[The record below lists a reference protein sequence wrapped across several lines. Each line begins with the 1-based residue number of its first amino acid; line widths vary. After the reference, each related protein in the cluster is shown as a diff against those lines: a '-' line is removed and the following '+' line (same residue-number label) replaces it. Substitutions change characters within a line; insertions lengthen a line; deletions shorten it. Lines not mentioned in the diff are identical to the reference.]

1 VKIHCR
7 ETFLIIT
14 TNNFCHLETNKGIGH
29 KGTTLKTNGDMIRT
43 GFILTR
49 SDANREKSPIGMK
62 SKAMTRNDAITR
74 VK

>member
-1 VKIHCR
+1 MKIHFR
-7 ETFLIIT
+7 ETFLIIRL
-14 TNNFCHLETNKGIGH
+14 NNFFHLETNIRICH

-62 SKAMTRNDAITR
+62 SKAMARNDAIT
-74 VK
+74 